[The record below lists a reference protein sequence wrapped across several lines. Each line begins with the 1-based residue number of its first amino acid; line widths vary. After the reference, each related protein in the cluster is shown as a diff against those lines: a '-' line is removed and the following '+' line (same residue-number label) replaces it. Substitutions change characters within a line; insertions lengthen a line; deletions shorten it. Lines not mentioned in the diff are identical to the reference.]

1 LVNTTVTITTSGKTG
16 TETMNN
22 HHLLLEQAKKLLE
35 AMDKT
40 ADDNLPQNIA
50 DIVKFHSKGA
60 AASTIAAGWVPG
72 FGGLAATVAC
82 AGFIWSM
89 YARIGTEI
97 DLPISKNIL
106 KTLASGVATNIASYV
121 VGAIALSTILTTI
134 PGIGSIGAVMIMGGT
149 CYAMTLA
156 SGYVYLKIM
165 TKLFN
170 KGIDPTTLSEQE
182 LKNIAKTVVS
192 DRDIKDVI
200 KGAKEEFKSKQEQG
214 EFDKTVT
221 SDRDIQDAI
230 ERAKGEFNLN

>member
-1 LVNTTVTITTSGKTG
+1 
-16 TETMNN
+16 MN
-22 HHLLLEQAKKLLE
+22 HQHLLLEQATKLLE

-60 AASTIAAGWVPG
+60 AVGAIAAGWVPG
-72 FGGLAATVAC
+72 FGGVAATFAC

-106 KTLASGVATNIASYV
+106 KTLASGVATNIASSV
-121 VGAIALSTILTTI
+121 VGTIALSTLFSLI
-134 PGIGSIGAVMIMGGT
+134 PGIGSIGAVVIMGGT

-165 TKLFN
+165 TKLFT
-170 KGIDPTTLSEQE
+170 KGIDPTTVSEQE

-192 DRDIKDVI
+192 DRDVKEVI
-200 KGAKEEFKSKQEQG
+200 KGKRR
-214 EFDKTVT
+214 V
-221 SDRDIQDAI
+221 
-230 ERAKGEFNLN
+230 